1 VTGTIRELLDAF
13 NRQADAIAARLRMTK
28 NTDATGLAEVG
39 DARRLLNEQAKAAGF
54 IRLFDGRF
62 RLSGK
67 QVVEAQN
74 QDV

>member
-1 VTGTIRELLDAF
+1 MTGTIRELLDAF
-13 NRQADAIAARLRMTK
+13 NRQADALAARLRMTK

-67 QVVEAQN
+67 QVVEAEN
-74 QDV
+74 QEL

>member
-1 VTGTIRELLDAF
+1 MTGTIRELLDAF
-13 NRQADAIAARLRMTK
+13 NRQADAIAVRLRMTK

-67 QVVEAQN
+67 QVVEAERQT
-74 QDV
+74 

>member
-1 VTGTIRELLDAF
+1 MTGTIRELLDAF
-13 NRQADAIAARLRMTK
+13 NRQADALAARLRMTK

-67 QVVEAQN
+67 QVVEAEN